1 MQSKIRFRAA
11 AAVLAALL
19 VSCASAPPVDP
30 SASAAAMQF
39 ATSPDQARI
48 YVVRRGVIGT
58 SVLFQV
64 AIDGQ
69 TVGSLPTKSF
79 LSEEVRP
86 GRHNISIFAPGNQE
100 TVIVAADAGHT
111 YFIKAELS
119 KTSFATKAV
128 VEAIDEAEGRRLVA
142 GAQMVQSAAAVRP

>member
-1 MQSKIRFRAA
+1 MQFT
-11 AAVLAALL
+11 
-19 VSCASAPPVDP
+19 ASADR
-30 SASAAAMQF
+30 
-39 ATSPDQARI
+39 ARV
-48 YVVRRGVIGT
+48 YVVRRGVIGAAI
-58 SVLFQV
+58 LFQV

-69 TVGSLPTKSF
+69 TIGSLPTKSF

-86 GRHNISIFAPGNQE
+86 GRHNVSIFAPGNQE
-100 TVIVAADAGHT
+100 TVLVATDPGKT

-128 VEAIDEAEGRRLVA
+128 VETIDATEGRRLVS